1 MALVQ
6 ILICPGEAVLD
17 GSALGESVLVAVD
30 NLEDPLLKAIS
41 HELGYDFENT
51 VQEGNRAVVANCFRN
66 KGFRDQSDQ
75 RTVNALNVDISLPE
89 VAAELVKYPS
99 KFKKKAVKTIWAG
112 CLVNWDFVTPLSISS
127 HEKGDR
133 KSVV

>member
-17 GSALGESVLVAVD
+17 RSALDESVLVAVD

-75 RTVNALNVDISLPE
+75 RTVNSLNVDISLPE
-89 VAAELVKYPS
+89 VTAELVKVVVNNIPASLRKRPLKPS
-99 KFKKKAVKTIWAG
+99 GPVA
-112 CLVNWDFVTPLSISS
+112 LSI
-127 HEKGDR
+127 GIL
-133 KSVV
+133 